1 MVSFAALVIL
11 LILLYVIARF
21 RNLNRLQLSIWYI
34 LVFFSIITDSGYF
47 IRIGSFDI
55 KFSDALLL
63 MLLLTSFLN
72 YKQRKLGITALT
84 TGVMFCFSITIGIL
98 NLIINPLKETY
109 AMPLTG
115 AILYKQIEYSSEVF
129 QRLLST
135 LFFVLALLFA
145 GDLIKKNVRQTKK
158 LIVYSTLL
166 ISLIGLFEFA
176 IKIGSGRPLVQEITA
191 TFFGVT
197 SAQNLALFTRAGHY
211 TLQGLMKEPYH
222 YAYSFIPGLFL
233 IALNNVSVSKKMCV
247 LVSILSIF
255 VLIFSL
261 SFAGFGVIVAFLV
274 LTIIR
279 LIKESKRTKGFFVV
293 VIVVACLIISFPLL
307 MLFLN
312 ELSIGQYYY
321 SRAVSLLT
329 GEQVGSEG
337 VRQLTISNAFQI
349 FLKRPL
355 FGSGIGTNSAYGFLP
370 SVLSNIGIISFI
382 LWLVFLVSATIPKTL
397 RTSIVFLAFL
407 LVVLTY
413 IGNLSWAYNSMSVIL
428 LISIMKEEGI

>member
-21 RNLNRLQLSIWYI
+21 SNLNRLQLSIWYI

-72 YKQRKLGITALT
+72 YKQRKLGITTLT
-84 TGVMFCFSITIGIL
+84 TGVLFCFSITIGIL

-135 LFFVLALLFA
+135 FFFVLALLFA
-145 GDLIKKNVRQTKK
+145 GDLIRKNVRQTKK
-158 LIVYSTLL
+158 LIIYSTLL
-166 ISLIGLFEFA
+166 ISLIGLFELA

-197 SAQNLALFTRAGHY
+197 SAQNLALFTRAGQY

-261 SFAGFGVIVAFLV
+261 SFAGFGVIIAFLA

-370 SVLSNIGIISFI
+370 SVLSNIGIISVI
-382 LWLVFLVSATIPKTL
+382 LWLVFLVSATIPKTV

-413 IGNLSWAYNSMSVIL
+413 IGNLSWAYSSMSVIL